1 MSDDMRN
8 KNAAFNPG
16 WESVDTIIRPSD
28 DTDSD
33 PRHATPAQPPLRV
46 LSFSGNLDPQTMP
59 TQIHATP
66 PGEREREEP
75 APTPRATPSPRH
87 SQAQARAHAAPS
99 RPRDESYDL
108 AVEPRGKV
116 IVVFGCRG
124 GAGATMLAVN
134 VAAQLVRGGKSVC
147 VLDLDLQ
154 LGDVFVAL
162 DLEANTSI
170 SALAREAGTLDAA
183 GLRRRLVRHDSGVYA
198 LSQTGRLD
206 DVDETLSERMPALIR
221 ALRENFDY
229 VIVDGVR
236 DFGDNALAAMDVADK
251 IALVLTQDVQAVR
264 RAARVSQIF
273 RRLNYGD
280 RKIHVVLNRH
290 TSRSN
295 VDETE
300 IERVL
305 SMPVTAFVRED
316 TERTRKALDEGSLLH
331 DVARG
336 SGVARDVDTVAHT
349 LQLDPQRGA
358 RISHDRDDRDG
369 ERMGFFAK
377 LFGRK

>member
-8 KNAAFNPG
+8 KHAAKPG
-16 WESVDTIIRPSD
+16 WESVDTIIRPSGAEGD
-28 DTDSD
+28 DEQDAHPSEMD
-33 PRHATPAQPPLRV
+33 PRRPTPPQPSLRV
-46 LSFSGNLDPQTMP
+46 LSFSGNLDPQTLP
-59 TQIHATP
+59 THILSDPEVA
-66 PGEREREEP
+66 ERQQ
-75 APTPRATPSPRH
+75 AAAARH
-87 SQAQARAHAAPS
+87 THRPAAPPPARHEDS
-99 RPRDESYDL
+99 RDMSFDAP
-108 AVEPRGKV
+108 AAEPRGKV

-134 VAAQLVRGGKSVC
+134 IAAQLSRSGKSVC

-162 DLEANTSI
+162 DLEPNTSI
-170 SALAREAGTLDAA
+170 SSLAREAGKLDPSS
-183 GLRRRLVRHDSGVYA
+183 LRRRLVRHDSGVFA

-206 DVDETLSERMPALIR
+206 DVDPQLAERMPALIR
-221 ALRENFDY
+221 MLRENFDY

-236 DFGDNALAAMDVADK
+236 DFGDHALAAMDVADK

-264 RAARVSQIF
+264 RAARVGQLF
-273 RRLNYGD
+273 RRLNYPE

-295 VDETE
+295 VDEAE

-305 SMPVTAFVRED
+305 GMPVTAFVRND
-316 TERTRKALDEGSLLH
+316 SERVRKSLDDGALLH

-336 SGVARDVDTVAHT
+336 AGVARDVDQVART
-349 LQLDPQRGA
+349 LQSDPQRGS
-358 RISHDRDDRDG
+358 RLRDED
-369 ERMGFFAK
+369 EKVGFFAK